1 VLNLNA
7 SVRKTTGT
15 VCNPHAH
22 TWHFR
27 CVTCYCDKTT
37 DEDRVGDRR
46 QRPQPKNWAKHHGG
60 GGDGSGGVK

>member
-1 VLNLNA
+1 
-7 SVRKTTGT
+7 